1 MKNDRI
7 DKNFQTVTAGL
18 LKGTPWSIVA
28 VCLVVLPLVC
38 FFVSICL
45 GQYPLPLD
53 KVLRILLSPVVTLEE
68 NWKPVEYKLV
78 WLIRLPRLVAAMFV
92 GGSLA
97 LAGACFQGLFR
108 NPLADA
114 YTLGV
119 SNGAGF
125 GAALGILLY
134 NKPLFV
140 QLMALFFGLL
150 AVALTF
156 FVRSGTDRSGVSFV
170 LGGVIVGAFFSALV
184 SLIKFVADTE
194 DQLPAIVYW
203 LMGSLAAVNR
213 DSLLWTL
220 PFFILSIILLMCYRW
235 RLNLMSLGDEEA
247 MSFGVNI
254 HRDRVIVIIISTIMT
269 ACAVSISGIIGWVG
283 LLIPHLVRSLV
294 GADYRRL
301 LPACLSVGASYMVI
315 IDNICR
321 LISEEEIPL
330 GIVTALVGT
339 PVFIYFMKR
348 DKVRW

>member
-1 MKNDRI
+1 
-7 DKNFQTVTAGL
+7 
-18 LKGTPWSIVA
+18 
-28 VCLVVLPLVC
+28 
-38 FFVSICL
+38 
-45 GQYPLPLD
+45 
-53 KVLRILLSPVVTLEE
+53 
-68 NWKPVEYKLV
+68 
-78 WLIRLPRLVAAMFV
+78 
-92 GGSLA
+92 
-97 LAGACFQGLFR
+97 
-108 NPLADA
+108 
-114 YTLGV
+114 
-119 SNGAGF
+119 
-125 GAALGILLY
+125 
-134 NKPLFV
+134 
-140 QLMALFFGLL
+140 
-150 AVALTF
+150 
-156 FVRSGTDRSGVSFV
+156 
-170 LGGVIVGAFFSALV
+170 
-184 SLIKFVADTE
+184 
-194 DQLPAIVYW
+194 
-203 LMGSLAAVNR
+203 MGSLAAVNR

-254 HRDRVIVIIISTIMT
+254 HRDREIVIIISTIMT